1 MRLKTVFLLCF
12 AVACLPALG
21 WSAWIAITAQS
32 EWANAASAVRK
43 AEAMGDAL
51 QLIEALSLERGVLQE
66 RALSDGPVTGNPAE
80 MAAANDALLDRAE
93 RSMRRAELPDEAV
106 TQSRDILVKLRRQV
120 AAAVVHPV
128 TERDPGLAPEILA
141 QLYERLSAVQGAV
154 VRAEREAAFADAR
167 VGALVAVG
175 SLAVEMRAAA
185 GWRSSN
191 LTAWI
196 GGRVLTPGQLDEAMY
211 MTGQVQHAWD
221 RLQRQVLLVG
231 EPPLLAAAIAAT
243 RGGFFQLAEPRYRE
257 YLSIARAGGA
267 RPESLL
273 TWRRWTVDA
282 LGGTLLARNAAITE
296 ALDYGTALAFQ
307 AKVHLAVAG
316 ASTLGLF
323 ALAAGALLVL
333 MRRLVLPVQRL
344 TAAVTRLASGDVAAV
359 VPERGRHDEIGAMAA
374 AIEVFR
380 ENAVALRQTNMR
392 FDAALSNMSQG
403 LAMYDAEERL
413 VVSNARLCEV
423 EGVPPGS
430 LRTG

>member
-1 MRLKTVFLLCF
+1 VLELPNGRDMSLKTVFLLCF

-21 WSAWIAITAQS
+21 WSAWIAINARS

-66 RALSDGPVTGNPAE
+66 RALSDGSVTANPAE
-80 MAAANDALLDRAE
+80 MAAANDALLDRAL
-93 RSMRRAELPDEAV
+93 RSMRRAGLPEDAV
-106 TQSRDILVKLRRQV
+106 TQSRDILVKLRREV
-120 AAAVVHPV
+120 AEAVVHPV

-141 QLYERLSAVQGAV
+141 QLYERLGAVQGSVA
-154 VRAEREAAFADAR
+154 RAEREAALADAR
-167 VGALVAVG
+167 VGALVAIG

-191 LTAWI
+191 LTAWL
-196 GGRVLTPGQLDEAMY
+196 GGRALTPGQLDEAMY

-231 EPPLLAAAIAAT
+231 EPPRLAAAIAAT
-243 RGGFFQLAEPRYRE
+243 RDGFFRLAEPRYRE
-257 YLSIARAGGA
+257 YLSIARSGGA
-267 RPESLL
+267 RPEALL
-273 TWRRWTVDA
+273 SWRRWTVEA
-282 LGGTLLARNAAITE
+282 LGGTLLARDAAIKE

-307 AKVHLAVAG
+307 AKVHLAAAG

-323 ALAAGALLVL
+323 ALAIGALLVL

-344 TAAVTRLASGDVAAV
+344 TATVTRLARGDVAAV

-392 FDAALSNMSQG
+392 FDPL
-403 LAMYDAEERL
+403 
-413 VVSNARLCEV
+413 
-423 EGVPPGS
+423 
-430 LRTG
+430 